1 MGNMPFNTRSSEWAG
16 DLTVWL
22 RENAPDNR
30 EQMDRLRRRL
40 RQAREQELTPRQRQ
54 VLSLYY
60 EGGLKI
66 CQIAEELSLNP
77 STVSRTLQRAKDRLY
92 RCLQYAL

>member
-92 RCLQYAL
+92 RYLQYAL